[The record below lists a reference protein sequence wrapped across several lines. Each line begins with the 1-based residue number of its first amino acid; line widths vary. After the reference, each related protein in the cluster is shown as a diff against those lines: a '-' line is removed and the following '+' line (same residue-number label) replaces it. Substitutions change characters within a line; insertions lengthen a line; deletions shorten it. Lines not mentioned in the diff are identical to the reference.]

1 MTDDVADKVSNQASA
16 YPLPAGARAP
26 IEPRR
31 VLLITSVATFVA
43 FLDMSVVNVAF
54 SDIFESFPGTALPTL
69 SWVVSGYAVFFAAVL
84 TPVGRYADVFG
95 RKAVFLWS
103 LLAFTIASALCT
115 AAPTVEFLIGAR
127 FLQGLAAGGMIPAA
141 LGLVLGAYPP
151 ERRVTA
157 VAAWAAASS
166 AAAAFGPALGGLL
179 VWAWDWRAVFL
190 INVPVGLVAFV
201 VGRTWLPEIKPEV
214 RERPDPVG
222 AILIALGVGA
232 VVVGLTQGGEWGWL
246 SAGFIVTTVG
256 GLVLL
261 AAGILRSMR
270 QRVPVFEVHLW
281 ADRKFAAASA
291 VSFLFGIAMFA
302 WLLACPLYT
311 IVVWKYSIWEAGLA
325 NSPGAF
331 TAAIGAGVVGKSK
344 HPDIQRLATIAGAV
358 LFGISGVLFALLL
371 HEQSRFLAVWLPVGL
386 LSGLAIGLLMTAV
399 SSAAAT
405 SVPQEKFASGYGMS
419 MTARQM
425 GGGLGIAAFAA
436 ITTTIT
442 TGWLDGLHAVF
453 WFAAAAM
460 VPVVLAALPMTGSPA
475 APVAANGAA
484 PRMPAPG
491 AP

>member
-1 MTDDVADKVSNQASA
+1 MTDDLADKISVNRSA
-16 YPLPAGARAP
+16 APGRPA

-54 SDIFESFPGTALPTL
+54 SDIFESFPDTALPTL

-84 TPVGRYADVFG
+84 TPVGRYADVVG

-103 LLAFTIASALCT
+103 LLGFTVASALCT
-115 AAPTVEFLIGAR
+115 IAPSVEFLIAAR
-127 FLQGLAAGGMIPAA
+127 CLQGVAAGGMIPAA
-141 LGLVLGAYPP
+141 LGLVLGSYPP
-151 ERRVTA
+151 ERRVAA

-190 INVPVGLVAFV
+190 INVPVGILACA
-201 VGRTWLPEIKPEV
+201 VGWSWLPEIKPEQRV
-214 RERPDPVG
+214 RPDPVG
-222 AILIALGVGA
+222 AALVALGVGL
-232 VVVGLTQGGEWGWL
+232 VVVGLTQGGEWGWG
-246 SAGFIVTTVG
+246 SAGFLATTLG
-256 GLVLL
+256 GVALL
-261 AAGILRSMR
+261 AAGIGRSLRHR
-270 QRVPVFEVHLW
+270 APVFEVQLW
-281 ADRKFAAASA
+281 ADRKFASASA

-302 WLLACPLYT
+302 WLLACPLWT

-344 HPDIQRLATIAGAV
+344 NPDIQRIATILGAV
-358 LFGISGVLFALLL
+358 LFGISAVLFAVLL
-371 HEQSRFLAVWLPVGL
+371 HEESRFLAVWLPVGL

-405 SVPQEKFASGYGMS
+405 SLPPEKFASGYGMS

-436 ITTTIT
+436 ITTSVT

-460 VPVVLAALPMTGSPA
+460 VPVALAALPMTGSPVPA
-475 APVAANGAA
+475 ATG
-484 PRMPAPG
+484 APG
-491 AP
+491 VRDDV

>member
-1 MTDDVADKVSNQASA
+1 MTDDIAGRIPVRF
-16 YPLPAGARAP
+16 PAGHVPTASGPA

-31 VLLITSVATFVA
+31 VLLLTSVATFVA

-54 SDIFESFPGTALPTL
+54 SDIAAGFPGTALPTL

-103 LLAFTIASALCT
+103 LLAFTVASALCA
-115 AAPTVEFLIGAR
+115 AAPGIEFLIAAR
-127 FLQGLAAGGMIPAA
+127 CLQGAAAGGMIPAA

-151 ERRVTA
+151 ERRMAA
-157 VAAWAAASS
+157 VAAWAAVSS

-190 INVPVGLVAFV
+190 INVPVGVFALAA
-201 VGRTWLPEIKPEV
+201 GRSWLPKLAPDLRV
-214 RERPDPVG
+214 RPDPVG
-222 AILIALGVGA
+222 AALIALGVGA
-232 VVVGLTQGGEWGWL
+232 IVVGLTQGGEWGWAG
-246 SAGFIVTTVG
+246 AGFLVTSIG
-256 GLVLL
+256 GAVLL
-261 AAGILRSMR
+261 AAGIGRSMR
-270 QRVPVFEVHLW
+270 HRAPTFEVHLW
-281 ADRKFAAASA
+281 ADRKFAAAGA

-302 WLLACPLYT
+302 WLLACPLWT

-331 TAAIGAGVVGKSK
+331 TAAVGAGIVGRSK
-344 HPDIQRLATIAGAV
+344 NPDIQRIATVAGAV
-358 LFGISGVLFALLL
+358 LFGVSGVLFALLL
-371 HEQSRFLAVWLPVGL
+371 HEQPRFLAVWLPVGL

-405 SVPQEKFASGYGMS
+405 AVPPEKFASGYGMS

-436 ITTTIT
+436 ITTTVT

-460 VPVVLAALPMTGSPA
+460 IPVVLAALPMTGGP
-475 APVAANGAA
+475 APVDRAV
-484 PRMPAPG
+484 PG
-491 AP
+491 EGVRPDS